1 MKGPRGEADMAGRV
15 VAARGGMKMPALGL
29 GTWKMGRDSAR
40 RKAEIAA
47 LQLGIDLGVTL
58 IDTAEMYDDAE
69 SVVGE
74 AIKGRRES
82 LFIVGKVLP
91 SNASRKGTI
100 EACERSLKKLQT
112 DRLDLYLL
120 HWEGSYPLEET
131 YAAFERLAAAGKI
144 RHYGVSN
151 FDPDKMAE
159 SESTPGGMKIAS
171 NQVMYSLARRGIER
185 KLLPW
190 CRARQVSLM
199 AYSPLDKGDLAA
211 KPALAAIARRHAVA
225 PETVAIAWT
234 MRDPL
239 VCSIPKASKAEHV
252 RANAAARDLVLA
264 PEDLAELD
272 RAYPAPARDVPLDMT

>member
-1 MKGPRGEADMAGRV
+1 MAGRMV
-15 VAARGGMKMPALGL
+15 DARGGMNMPALGL

-40 RKAEIAA
+40 RKAEIVA
-47 LQLGIDLGVTL
+47 LQLGIDLGVAM

-74 AIKGRRES
+74 AIAGRRDG
-82 LFIVGKVLP
+82 LFIVSKVLP

-100 EACERSLKKLQT
+100 EACERSLRKLKT
-112 DRLDLYLL
+112 DHLDLYLL

-131 YAAFERLAAAGKI
+131 YAAFAALLKAGKI
-144 RHYGVSN
+144 RHFGVSN

-159 SESTPGGMKIAS
+159 SESTAGGTNVAS

-185 KLLPW
+185 KLIPW
-190 CRARQVSLM
+190 CRAHKVSIM
-199 AYSPLDKGDLAA
+199 AYSPLDQGHMAA
-211 KPALAAIARRHAVA
+211 KPALAAIARRHGVA

-252 RANAAARDLVLA
+252 RANAAARDLVLVPA
-264 PEDLAELD
+264 DLAELD
-272 RAYPAPARDVPLDMT
+272 RAYPAPARDVPLDMS